1 MEMTEV
7 KPKMKIF
14 ISQKMTGR
22 RDGEIRN
29 ERWYV
34 SELCKLVYGRPNLEI
49 EIINQYDLPLPEDHY
64 KMKPTQLGITLLGRS
79 ISLMN
84 DADLVVVCGNPLESK
99 GMMVELEVLR
109 SYNLDWIRLDQLSV
123 ECMKTH
129 TREWLDL
136 RHERAEMDRPF
147 IYGATGKELDDD
159 GESVIDTKGE

>member
-1 MEMTEV
+1 MTEA

-49 EIINQYDLPLPEDHY
+49 EIIDQYDLPLPEDHY
-64 KMKPTQLGITLLGRS
+64 KMTPNQLGITLLGRS

-84 DADLVVVCGNPLESK
+84 VLSANIIILNESLTGVK
-99 GMMVELEVLR
+99 DSLK
-109 SYNLDWIRLDQLSV
+109 LS
-123 ECMKTH
+123 KQILTH
-129 TREWLDL
+129 FSSS
-136 RHERAEMDRPF
+136 F
-147 IYGATGKELDDD
+147 I
-159 GESVIDTKGE
+159 I

>member
-1 MEMTEV
+1 METAEV
-7 KPKMKIF
+7 KPTMKIF

-34 SELCKLVYGRPNLEI
+34 NELCKLVYGRPNLEI
-49 EIINQYDLPLPEDHY
+49 KIIDQYDLPLPEDHY
-64 KMKPTQLGITLLGRS
+64 KMTPNQLGITLLGRS

-109 SYNLDWIRLDQLSV
+109 SYNLDWIRLDQLDI
-123 ECMKTH
+123 ECMKNH
-129 TREWLDL
+129 AKEWIDL
-136 RHERAEMDRPF
+136 RQKRAEMERPF
-147 IYGATGKELDDD
+147 IYGATGKGLNVD
-159 GESVIDTKGE
+159 GDSVIDTKGD

>member
-1 MEMTEV
+1 MEMTEA

-49 EIINQYDLPLPEDHY
+49 EIIDQYDLPLPEDHY
-64 KMKPTQLGITLLGRS
+64 KMTPNQLGITLLGRS

-84 DADLVVVCGNPLESK
+84 DADLVVVCGNPLNSK

-109 SYNLDWIRLDQLSV
+109 SYNLDWIRLDQLSA

-129 TREWLDL
+129 TGEWLNL
-136 RHERAEMDRPF
+136 RQKRAEMERPF
-147 IYGATGKELDDD
+147 IYGATGKELNVD
-159 GESVIDTKGE
+159 GESVIDTKGD

>member
-1 MEMTEV
+1 MTEV

-34 SELCKLVYGRPNLEI
+34 HELCKLVYGRPNLEI
-49 EIINQYDLPLPEDHY
+49 EIIEQYDLPLPEDHY
-64 KMKPTQLGITLLGRS
+64 KMTPNQLGITLLGRS

-109 SYNLDWIRLDQLSV
+109 SYNLDWIRLDQLDV
-123 ECMKTH
+123 ECMTNHIK
-129 TREWLDL
+129 EWIDL
-136 RHERAEMDRPF
+136 RQKRAEMDRPF
-147 IYGATGKELDDD
+147 IYGTTGKGLNVD
-159 GESVIDTKGE
+159 GESVIDAKGD